1 MTSGGG
7 SSGYDSLNRLAGAQ
21 ATSGP
26 YQGLQAAWSYDSFG
40 NRTAE
45 SFGGNTSTVT
55 APIPGNTSFG
65 YSGSNQINS
74 VAGGSPPSYDAA
86 GNVTCDSYNATST
99 PPQCL
104 GPNQYLYDAEGR
116 ECAVENL
123 LNGGAMTGYLY
134 DAEGN
139 RVAKGT
145 ITSWSC
151 NTATNGFTMSSSSIL
166 GPGNEQL
173 TELSW
178 SGGTPQW
185 AYTNVFAGGRVIG
198 AYSPNPNPDA
208 GSNNVPLDQLNFYL
222 TDWLGTRRVMT
233 DSNGVVQATCLS
245 LPYGN
250 GETCTATPSE
260 QLYATLD
267 RDTESGLDHAMFRQ
281 YNFMTGRWISPDPYF
296 GSIDAN
302 NPQSFNRYAYVNGMP
317 MTYIDPSG
325 LDGGGGGAGA
335 IGCVGAVASS
345 GGDIPDDIECAISV
359 FDLVKDIIGL
369 FDHPHHLTAATKA
382 RPNAQ
387 PWDEYNIHY
396 GANIGAALGLP
407 GAGCEFG
414 ACGFSPGSG
423 GANFSKNTIDPRMLY
438 VADALYWAFTGKHS
452 GPSPRIHGNWCGP
465 GGAGFPV
472 DSHDWNCMFH
482 DYCYN
487 VNNLSASD
495 NLFIQPPG
503 KRALLHGCNQALCNA
518 ESKLGGWTASEI
530 TGYFSI
536 IPSADNGCT
545 Q

>member
-104 GPNQYLYDAEGR
+104 GPNQYLYHAEGR

-233 DSNGVVQATCLS
+233 DSNGIVQATCLS

-296 GSIDAN
+296 GSIDAS
-302 NPQSFNRYAYVNGMP
+302 NPQTFNRYAYVGNMP
-317 MTYIDPSG
+317 MTYTDPSG
-325 LDGGGGGAGA
+325 LSQCAPTNGGDFCIQTDPNSNCDLDCEFAKIVIQVITLGIENLFHHPQLKASLKPRPIAPNTGTIKPLSRWECAAMIANDEYSIAAHTSGSLPWNPVVQATLGNSISGLVDLWNSPSMGEGLKNLATGGVNPGLPGPSYGGGAAG
-335 IGCVGAVASS
+335 VAT
-345 GGDIPDDIECAISV
+345 
-359 FDLVKDIIGL
+359 DLTIKGL
-369 FDHPHHLTAATKA
+369 MTNAGPAAA
-382 RPNAQ
+382 
-387 PWDEYNIHY
+387 E
-396 GANIGAALGLP
+396 AAS
-407 GAGCEFG
+407 AGFG
-414 ACGFSPGSG
+414 EL
-423 GANFSKNTIDPRMLY
+423 KLLY
-438 VADALYWAFTGKHS
+438 DLETFGHAFVADC
-452 GPSPRIHGNWCGP
+452 R
-465 GGAGFPV
+465 
-472 DSHDWNCMFH
+472 
-482 DYCYN
+482 
-487 VNNLSASD
+487 
-495 NLFIQPPG
+495 
-503 KRALLHGCNQALCNA
+503 
-518 ESKLGGWTASEI
+518 
-530 TGYFSI
+530 
-536 IPSADNGCT
+536 
-545 Q
+545 